1 MCGGSPKPD
10 ELFPLHSSSYKS
22 PFYEN
27 VRLKT
32 DQNLRTFEEPT
43 ETERRRKT
51 LFRILHKITETS
63 FFLSNIVQQGSSQ
76 FGKVYLCFRLVLY
89 EYKLKLHTQY

>member
-22 PFYEN
+22 LFYEN

-51 LFRILHKITETS
+51 LFRILHKITET
-63 FFLSNIVQQGSSQ
+63 
-76 FGKVYLCFRLVLY
+76 LCNRVAANSAKCICASGWFC
-89 EYKLKLHTQY
+89 TNTN